1 MDFAQRIRKLRREQ
15 HLTQAQLAVKVGLT
29 PRGYQEM
36 ELGTLPRYN
45 NLLAL
50 ADYFDVSVD
59 WLMGRTEKR
68 EVNR

>member
-45 NLLAL
+45 NLLSL